1 MRKNKKQM
9 LKGRNSMRKRDV
21 CWNITDRC
29 NENCQFCYR
38 ILCNRE
44 NTYEQNKIILKA
56 LIDLNVEKISWT
68 GGESLLYTHLFEL
81 MKEAH
86 NYGIKNNII
95 TNGRNLNGKIIKD
108 IEEYT
113 DYITFSLDS
122 LDDNVN
128 NELGRGIEHAE
139 HIIKLLDYI
148 KENKI
153 NIKVKLN
160 SIVTKYNIG
169 YIKGIT
175 NIINKYDFER
185 WKLFKFIALRGKSL
199 ENAEKFEITEAEY
212 DNLILELKTL
222 NLQCPIVECKR
233 EELEHE
239 YLLINAIGEFLVTT
253 NGKDKLIC
261 DYKNIDLNKLGEIF

>member
-1 MRKNKKQM
+1 MNK
-9 LKGRNSMRKRDV
+9 RNV

-44 NTYEQNKIILKA
+44 NTYEQNEIILKS
-56 LIDLNVEKISWT
+56 LIDLKVNKISWT

-86 NYGIKNNII
+86 DQGIKNNII
-95 TNGRNLNGKIIKD
+95 TNGRNLNGKIIKK

-113 DYITFSLDS
+113 DYITFSLDA

-139 HIIKLLDYI
+139 HIIKLLDFI
-148 KENKI
+148 KYNKI

-169 YIKGIT
+169 YIKEIT
-175 NIINKYDFER
+175 DIISKYDFER

-199 ENAEKFEITEAEY
+199 ENAEKFEIKEEEY
-212 DNLILELKTL
+212 DNLITELRNMKL
-222 NLQCPIVECKR
+222 KCNIVECKK
-233 EELEHE
+233 EELEHD
-239 YLLINAIGEFLVTT
+239 YLLINAIGEFLVTI
-253 NGKDKLIC
+253 NGKDKLVC
-261 DYKNIDLNKLGEIF
+261 DYKNIDLNKLREIFLK